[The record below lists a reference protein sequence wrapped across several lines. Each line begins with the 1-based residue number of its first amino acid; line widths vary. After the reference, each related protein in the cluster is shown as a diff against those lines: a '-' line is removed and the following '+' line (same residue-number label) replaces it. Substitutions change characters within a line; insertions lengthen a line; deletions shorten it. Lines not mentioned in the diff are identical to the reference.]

1 MKDAGIDISVF
12 GAHSVSVR
20 GASVSFALQ
29 NNILI
34 DSVLQCGDW
43 SCLKTF
49 SKHYNRMNKYLSS
62 SELAK
67 TIVQHGDS
75 THPDSH

>member
-1 MKDAGIDISVF
+1 MKDAGIEISVF
-12 GAHSVSVR
+12 GAHSVR
-20 GASVSFALQ
+20 GTSAFFALQ
-29 NNILI
+29 NNVSV

-43 SCLKTF
+43 TCLKTF

-67 TIVQHGDS
+67 TIFQHGNS
-75 THPDSH
+75 THRASH